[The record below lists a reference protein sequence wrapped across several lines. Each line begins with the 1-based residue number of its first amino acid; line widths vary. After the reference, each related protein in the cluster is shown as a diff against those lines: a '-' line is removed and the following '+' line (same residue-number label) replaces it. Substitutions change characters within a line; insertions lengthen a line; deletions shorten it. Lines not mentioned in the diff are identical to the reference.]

1 MQWGN
6 TREGYGLVAIG
17 LHWLVAVTVLGL
29 FGLGLWMVE
38 LTYYDPWYRTAPGI
52 HKAVGVLLFIALVLR
67 LLWRLGQ
74 PAPAPIGRRW
84 ERALAG
90 LVHALLYLLLFATM
104 IAGYLISTA
113 DGRAV
118 EVLGLFAVPATFTGL
133 ANQEDIAG
141 AVHFWLAWTLV
152 GLVTLH
158 ALAALKHAFID
169 RDATLRRMLRP
180 GRP

>member
-6 TREGYGLVAIG
+6 TRAAYGLVAIG
-17 LHWLVAVTVLGL
+17 LHWLVAVTVPGL

-38 LTYYDPWYRTAPGI
+38 LTYYDPWYRTAPDV
-52 HKAVGVLLFIALVLR
+52 HKAVGVLLFITLVLR

-74 PAPAPIGRRW
+74 PAPAPIGRPW

-104 IAGYLISTA
+104 TAGYLISTA

-118 EVLGLFAVPATFTGL
+118 EVFGLFAVPASVSGL

-141 AVHFWLAWTLV
+141 AVHFWLAWALV
-152 GLVTLH
+152 GLVGLH
-158 ALAALKHAFID
+158 ALAALKHAIID

-180 GRP
+180 GKP